1 MQVSKFSLRNGF
13 RPYLLSFRG
22 ICREAAQTQLA
33 KVLRQSNDM
42 APTARKEKQYCSG
55 DQRRGAE
62 GGSQIQSLN
71 RGEEQRSRG
80 REARSRGDEQ
90 REGGREQRRRAGRE
104 RQGRGGLTFGLAGAD
119 WPAAG
124 GSGRREQ
131 TPAGRKAPSGEE
143 LQPAGRSCGRQ
154 LRLRG
159 RDQGGGEELRLR
171 GAATT
176 SRTRAS
182 FCSLSLQSFPRAASF
197 SRARRQLRA
206 RFRGKEAKSPAQP
219 ASALSTP
226 LGRRRSA
233 AEAPPASA

>member
-1 MQVSKFSLRNGF
+1 
-13 RPYLLSFRG
+13 
-22 ICREAAQTQLA
+22 
-33 KVLRQSNDM
+33 M

-131 TPAGRKAPSGEE
+131 TPAGRKAPSGEGSARRGGAAAGGEE
-143 LQPAGRSCGRQ
+143 LRPATATARQ
-154 LRLRG
+154 G
-159 RDQGGGEELRLR
+159 PGGGEELRPR

-182 FCSLSLQSFPRAASF
+182 FCSLSLQSFPHTASF

-206 RFRGKEAKSPAQP
+206 LPRERSQIAGASRFSAAY
-219 ASALSTP
+219 ASWAP
-226 LGRRRSA
+226 PKRRRGA
-233 AEAPPASA
+233 ACLRLGSRPA